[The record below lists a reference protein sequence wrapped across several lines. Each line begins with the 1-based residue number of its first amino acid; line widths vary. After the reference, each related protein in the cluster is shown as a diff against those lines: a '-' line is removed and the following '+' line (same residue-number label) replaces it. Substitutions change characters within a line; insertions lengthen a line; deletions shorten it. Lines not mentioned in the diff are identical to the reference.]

1 MKKRNCIAIFLA
13 YNIIMIHR
21 KQALQTL
28 KRTLRENP
36 VAALLGP
43 RQSGKST
50 LASQLVSKERLTHW
64 FDLENSAD
72 RAALENPELALG
84 PLRGMVVIDEIQ
96 RRPELFSALRPLAD
110 RPGVPAR
117 FLILG
122 SASPDIVRGVSQT
135 LAGRVGFFDL
145 QGFNLSETGFQ
156 ALETLWIRGGFPRSF
171 LADDEAASFR
181 WRENFTRTF
190 LEQDIPLLGIRT
202 PSETLRRFWTMLSH
216 YHGQVWNGSE
226 LARAIGS
233 SENMAKHY
241 LDLLCGTYVA
251 RKLQPWHTNLGKRE
265 LKAPKVYI
273 RDSGILH
280 KLLGVRSRQ
289 ELIFHPKAG
298 ASWEG
303 FGIEQVLAIYGNHDA
318 YFWGTH
324 NGAELDLLLF
334 RNGKSWGLEFKLSDS
349 PKMTKSLHVALED
362 LKLEK
367 AWIVYP
373 GTKKYSLH
381 EKVDVIPMERL
392 ASLKQLA
399 V

>member
-1 MKKRNCIAIFLA
+1 
-13 YNIIMIHR
+13 MIHR
-21 KQALQTL
+21 KLALQTL
-28 KRTLRENP
+28 KRTIRENP

-50 LASQLVSKERLTHW
+50 LAGQVVSREKQTHW
-64 FDLENSAD
+64 FDLENTAD
-72 RAALENPELALG
+72 RTALENPALALG
-84 PLRGMVVIDEIQ
+84 PLRGTVVIDEIQ

-110 RPGVPAR
+110 RAGKPAR

-145 QGFNLSETGFQ
+145 QGFNLSETGVPSLE
-156 ALETLWIRGGFPRSF
+156 ALWVRGGFPRSF
-171 LADDEAASFR
+171 LAEDEAASLR

-233 SENMAKHY
+233 SENMARHY

-251 RKLQPWHTNLGKRE
+251 RKLQPWHANLGKRE

-280 KLLGVRSRQ
+280 KLLGLRSRQ
-289 ELIFHPKAG
+289 ELLFHPKAG

-303 FGIEQVLAIYGNHDA
+303 FGIEQALAMYGSHDA

-334 RNGKSWGLEFKLSDS
+334 RNGKAWGLEFKLSDS
-349 PKMTKSLHVALED
+349 PGMTKSLHAALAD

-373 GTKKYSLH
+373 GAKKYSLH
-381 EKVDVIPMERL
+381 EKVDVIPMTKITTLKEL
-392 ASLKQLA
+392 AP
-399 V
+399 